1 MLRVVLRFVL
11 SYFPSFIGV
20 VPVHALKRLQ
30 HRVDFPWQS
39 GAENMVRYSRRA
51 GMQAARSPKTW
62 EKAIADQNDISWP
75 FGMSREY
82 SLLGLDAV
90 NQRHPT
96 NQYQEKRDEIP
107 FL

>member
-1 MLRVVLRFVL
+1 MLRVTFIVL

-30 HRVDFPWQS
+30 REVDFSWRS
-39 GAENMVRYSRRA
+39 AAEKMVQYSRPA
-51 GMQAARSPKTW
+51 GMQAALSPKTW
-62 EKAIADQNDISWP
+62 ENAVADQSDISWP
-75 FGMSREY
+75 FGMLRDY
-82 SLLGLDAV
+82 SLLSVDAV

-96 NQYQEKRDEIP
+96 NQHEEERNEIP